1 MIDMMELSSCRSFLL
16 VFGISS
22 AFLFWGLMMSLQ
34 PPFYPSE
41 AEKKGATPIEVRC
54 TYYLI

>member
-1 MIDMMELSSCRSFLL
+1 MELSRCKSFLL
-16 VFGISS
+16 VFGIST

-41 AEKKGATPIEVRC
+41 AEKKGATPLEVSF
-54 TYYLI
+54 TFHT